1 MARTSREG
9 GPWRAGCVNSR
20 LGHPP
25 ERGVP
30 FLGFPRPVDKHLTN
44 LGAQPE
50 SDQTREPL
58 TVATRSHELVDLDRR
73 HTSSLTGSYGTRSG
87 VAPDVLRPGG
97 RVLIVKSVALAGVGS
112 RVLH

>member
-73 HTSSLTGSYGTRSG
+73 HTSSLTGSYACSRRWSEYQ
-87 VAPDVLRPGG
+87 
-97 RVLIVKSVALAGVGS
+97 SVASASLG
-112 RVLH
+112 